1 MYCKNCGKGLSDGA
15 QFCPN
20 CGSRVNETVGNQPVA
35 QSAAQIK
42 ETNKV
47 VKIKIAGPAE
57 KYTKK
62 VMIIMVISVI
72 TFILLYFLT
81 DILIEYLYDYFQ
93 EYQGYVCELLQ
104 SLPEIL
110 SVLVS
115 AFLSN
120 KMLKTLFKREN
131 IKAAYGSMLV
141 PIFLTS
147 AYLLMNILVEIINIF
162 LHLFGYISFGPP
174 YIICAIVAVVA
185 LIISYVVV
193 KKYSKKHICRG
204 E

>member
-1 MYCKNCGKGLSDGA
+1 MFCKNCGKELSDGA

-20 CGSRVNETVGNQPVA
+20 CGLRVNDTVGNQPVA
-35 QSAAQIK
+35 QAAAQIK
-42 ETNKV
+42 KAEKA
-47 VKIKIAGPAE
+47 VKIKVAGPAE

-72 TFILLYFLT
+72 AFILLYFLT
-81 DILIEYLYDYFQ
+81 DILIEYMYGIQ
-93 EYQGYVCELLQ
+93 EYVFVLLRP
-104 SLPEIL
+104 LPEIL

-115 AFLSN
+115 AVLSN
-120 KMLKTLFKREN
+120 KMLKSLFEREN
-131 IKAAYGSMLV
+131 ISAAYGSMVV

-147 AYLLMNILVEIINIF
+147 AYLLLNILAEIIREFLFKYDYGHIF
-162 LHLFGYISFGPP
+162 IFNP
-174 YIICAIVAVVA
+174 YIICAIVVVLA
-185 LIISYVVV
+185 LIISYIAV